1 MLYLEAILALFAI
14 VDPIGNIPI
23 FLGVAEHVGDGQSR
37 KAFNTA
43 VGVGV
48 VILLAFSFAGNI
60 VLNRIFHISLADL

>member
-1 MLYLEAILALFAI
+1 MPYIEAILALFAI

-23 FLGVAEHVGDGQSR
+23 FLDIVEHTPNGQSR

-48 VILLAFSFAGNI
+48 IILLVFSLP
-60 VLNRIFHISLADL
+60 VMRY